1 MRHSKIAALI
11 APLLLATAPTANA
24 ADLPRGAPPPPAYY
38 TPPPAFTWQGLYL
51 GVNAG
56 YGFAAFKDG
65 SRTLIG
71 SPNGGLIGFTGG
83 YNYMATQNILL
94 GIEADF
100 DFSNLK
106 ASQMPFFGLAS
117 TGTVDDLFTLRGRAG
132 YAMDRALLYVTGGF
146 AGSRNTVTVS
156 NLYIPFYGQQ
166 SKFQT
171 GWALGAGL
179 EFMLTNNLSAK
190 GEFIFTSVGS
200 DRYFDFSPSAFQSS
214 VNNSTV
220 KGGLNYHF

>member
-1 MRHSKIAALI
+1 MRHSLIAALI
-11 APLLLATAPTANA
+11 APLSLAAATAAIA
-24 ADLPRGAPPPPAYY
+24 ADLPRGAPPPAYY
-38 TPPPAFTWQGLYL
+38 APPPSFTWQGLYL

-71 SPNGGLIGFTGG
+71 HPNGGLIGFTGG
-83 YNYMATQNILL
+83 YNFMATPNILL

-117 TGTVDDLFTLRGRAG
+117 TGTIDDLFTLRGRAG
-132 YAMDRALLYVTGGF
+132 YAIDRALLFVTGGF
-146 AGSRNTVTVS
+146 AGSRNTVSVS
-156 NLYIPFYGQQ
+156 NLYVPFYGQE

-171 GWALGAGL
+171 GWAVGAGL

-190 GEFIFTSVGS
+190 GEYVFTSVGS
-200 DRYFDFSPSAFQSS
+200 DRYFDFSTSALQSS